1 MLTNI
6 YPIKIDFDEFNIF
19 RVKFKSG
26 LLDEL
31 RKNYNTEFSFFRNG
45 DFIYI
50 SSDTEKQV
58 NVGESLVTL
67 KVDENEKIVSSL
79 IKHIFFRAFRNFIP
93 DIIPEDFYPFRF
105 ISRKHNL
112 IESLLPQELKQKI
125 GYSRQVEI
133 QFRLIDIKGKP
144 THCAVINYAYRW
156 VFKKNCLELREEGF
170 DLTNLEIVQS
180 VPIPNLD
187 GIIAPDETSI
197 GIVKSHS
204 TKDKNLFLQ
213 IETNDGLNSYLASD
227 LYLEKTR
234 FNIDSYLNFKLGEA
248 TTRKVIQKISDE
260 KLEQLAP
267 KTQFEEIQGI
277 AKTLAKMP
285 YQNKDGFVFSISNNS
300 ILPSNSFRIYE
311 PTFIF
316 DDDDTQKDKNP
327 YFGLESFGPADK
339 TQFSPKNLNVL
350 VVCNAKNRNNFTT
363 FVANLSKG
371 VPSSKYFKSGFAGK
385 YRLHNINFEIE
396 EIQDYKVESYK
407 NTLRTYLKTG
417 KKPDIVIIETKQDFR
432 RNDVL
437 DNPYYQ
443 IKAGLLSMAIP
454 VQFVDNETLSL
465 NKSSDSF
472 LNIISLQMYAKL
484 GGIPW
489 VLPTKQNYDKEI
501 VIGVG
506 SSLQRKNKFKG
517 NEKTKVVGITTFF
530 SGEGRYLLGNK
541 CSEVEYDDYFN
552 ELLTKLRDSI
562 TEISREYNWQKDSTI
577 LVIFHI
583 FKPIKNIEAEVVEK
597 LISEFTDYKI
607 KYAFVTVSDRHPFSI
622 FDQTK
627 NQYFPEKGANLI
639 LDDFSC
645 LLQPKSI
652 DEIKNKKHSFPK
664 PLLIKLI
671 PSENVEM
678 NFQDLNHITQ
688 QVYNFLNLSFRGF
701 NKSKSPVTIYYSDL
715 IASLLSRL
723 KKIETWKPEMVNT
736 DLKRKKWFL

>member
-6 YPIKIDFDEFNIF
+6 YPIKINFDEFNIF
-19 RVKFKSG
+19 RVKFKAG

-31 RKNYNTEFSFFRNG
+31 RKNYNTKFSFFRG
-45 DFIYI
+45 GEYIYI
-50 SSDTEKQV
+50 SSDTENQV
-58 NVGESLVTL
+58 NIGESLVTL
-67 KVDENEKIVSSL
+67 KVAENEKIVSSL
-79 IKHIFFRAFRNFIP
+79 IKHIFFRAFRNYVP
-93 DIIPEDFYPFRF
+93 GIIPEDFYPFRF
-105 ISRKHNL
+105 ISRRHNL
-112 IESLLPQELKQKI
+112 IESLLPQELKQRI
-125 GYSRQVEI
+125 GYNRQVEI

-144 THCAVINYAYRW
+144 THCTVINFAHRW
-156 VFKKNCLELREEGF
+156 IFKKNCLELYKEGF
-170 DLTNLEIVQS
+170 DLTDLEVVQS
-180 VPIPNLD
+180 IPIPNLD

-197 GIVKSHS
+197 GTVKSHS
-204 TKDKNLFLQ
+204 TKDEKLFLQ
-213 IETNDGLNSYLASD
+213 VETNDGLNSFLAND
-227 LYLEKTR
+227 LFLEKTR
-234 FNIDSYLNFKLGEA
+234 FNIDTYLNSKLGEA
-248 TTRKVIQKISDE
+248 TTKKIIQRISDE
-260 KLEQLAP
+260 RLENLAP
-267 KTQFEEIQGI
+267 KKQHEEIQVI
-277 AKTLAKMP
+277 AKTLAKIP
-285 YQNKDGFVFSISNNS
+285 CQNKDGFVFSISDDS
-300 ILPSNSFRIYE
+300 ILPPNSFKVYE

-316 DDDDTQKDKNP
+316 DDDDTQKHKFT
-327 YFGLESFGPADK
+327 YFGLDNFGPADK
-339 TQFSPKNLNVL
+339 TQFTPKNLNIL
-350 VVCNAKNRNNFTT
+350 VVCNAKNRNNFST
-363 FVANLSKG
+363 FAANLSKG
-371 VPSSKYFKSGFAGK
+371 VPTSKYFKTGFAGK
-385 YRLHNINFEIE
+385 YRLHNVNFEIE
-396 EIQDYKVESYK
+396 EIQDYKVETYK
-407 NTLRTYLKTG
+407 DRLRTYLKTG
-417 KKPDIVIIETKQDFR
+417 KKPDLVIIETKQDFR
-432 RNDVL
+432 KYDVL

-443 IKAGLLSMAIP
+443 IKSGLLSMAIP

-465 NKSSDSF
+465 NKSADAF

-506 SSLQRKNKFKG
+506 SSLQRKNKYKG

-562 TEISREYNWQKDSTI
+562 KEISREYNWQKGSTI
-577 LVIFHI
+577 LVVFHI
-583 FKPIKNIEAEVVEK
+583 FKPIKNIEAEVIEK
-597 LISEFTDYKI
+597 LISEFTEFKI
-607 KYAFVTVSDRHPFSI
+607 KYAFVTVSDKHPFSI

-627 NQYFPEKGANLI
+627 NQYFPEKTANLI

-645 LLQPKSI
+645 LLQTKSV
-652 DEIKNKKHSFPK
+652 DEIKNKKHTFPK

-671 PSENVEM
+671 PSDNVEM

-701 NKSKSPVTIYYSDL
+701 NKSRLPVTIYYSDL